1 MVLRRIAR
9 RTRNRGIVALVLA
22 GVTVL
27 STACGGAS
35 SGSTDSKVGG
45 GELPTSGTV
54 QFFGQ
59 SRENPY
65 FGLNVD
71 GAKSVADKHG
81 WDVKYVESTS
91 QEEQDA
97 AIQQM
102 LVQGEKPL
110 GVILN
115 PISGQAAIASEQ
127 AIKAAGIP
135 LVIINQVP
143 APNQKD
149 LFDAYAGVNDL
160 GSGQTAAQL
169 LIAGAKKAGITLG
182 DGLIVNTVAGHTAA
196 QDRVKGFMAE
206 LEKETPSSKVLDDVT
221 SGGFLEAEGYS
232 IGSQVIPANKG
243 KINWV
248 YGVNDALALG
258 AIRAAKENGLVPG
271 KDVLFVGGTCMNSKT
286 NKAVLDQELVGTA
299 VQSPFVEGA
308 SAMYALAAYI
318 KTGKVADGEANLTAD
333 APPSIDG
340 APHKWNF
347 MPNPKV
353 DGTQESFDSTKIW
366 GMSASELCN
375 YS

>member
-1 MVLRRIAR
+1 MVLRHFAGL
-9 RTRNRGIVALVLA
+9 TRHRGTFALVGVSLSLLLA
-22 GVTVL
+22 
-27 STACGGAS
+27 AC
-35 SGSTDSKVGG
+35 SGSPSASPGAKGAGG
-45 GELPTSGTV
+45 DLPSSGTV

-71 GAKSVADKHG
+71 GAKSVADEHG

-115 PISGQAAIASEQ
+115 PISGQAAVASEM

-135 LVIINQVP
+135 LVILNQVP
-143 APNQKD
+143 RSDQKD
-149 LFDAYAGVNDL
+149 LFDAYAGVNDV
-160 GSGQTAAQL
+160 GSGETAAKIL
-169 LIAGAKKAGITLG
+169 LDGAKKAGVKLG

-196 QDRVKGFMAE
+196 QDRVKGFLAE
-206 LEKETPSSKVLDDVT
+206 LAKASPSSKVLDDVT
-221 SGGFLEAEGYS
+221 SGGFLEAEGYN

-243 KINWV
+243 KITWV

-271 KDVLFVGGTCMNSKT
+271 KDVLFIGGTCMNSKT
-286 NKAVLDQELVGTA
+286 NKAVLDGDLVGTA

-308 SAMYALAAYI
+308 AAMYAMAAYI
-318 KTGKVADGEANLTAD
+318 KTGQVIDGETSLSAE

-340 APHKWNF
+340 PPHKWNF
-347 MPNPKV
+347 MPNPV
-353 DGTQESFDSTKIW
+353 VGGTQESFDSTKIW
-366 GMSASELCN
+366 DMPASQLCN